1 MCNFPLGLMG
11 LASIKKIIEKST
23 AEQCQPVD
31 EEEEAMPARMKN
43 ASRK

>member
-31 EEEEAMPARMKN
+31 EEEAMPARMKN